1 MSSKNLFDQT
11 LNPQQVSEEFCLIYM
26 RIKIINNTFNCI
38 NIFNVLLIIDA
49 MLKKDSDCDT
59 SDE

>member
-1 MSSKNLFDQT
+1 
-11 LNPQQVSEEFCLIYM
+11 M